1 MAVRNDPHV
10 LVVAGSDSSGGAG
23 IARDIETLAAFGLRT
38 CVAVTAVTVQTN
50 DELRAIQ
57 PVSADLVA
65 AQMRAAFDGN
75 LLAAIKI
82 GMLGTKEVV
91 EAVAS
96 VLKDHPSVPAVL
108 DPVLAASSGRA
119 LADDKA
125 VAILK
130 HTVLPLCC
138 VVTPNLP
145 ELAVLAG
152 TQEAVDELDI
162 LEQAGVLLDAGAPAV
177 LAKGGH
183 AAGDK
188 SVDLLLRPGLPPLRF
203 AAPRLNAKMRGTGCS
218 LSSALAA
225 KLALGAPLDE
235 AARDAKMHVLR
246 QLHRHVS
253 GSWAFE
259 HQTIPQC

>member
-23 IARDIETLAAFGLRT
+23 IARDIETLAVFGLRA
-38 CVAVTAVTVQTN
+38 CVTVTAVTVQTH
-50 DELRAIQ
+50 DEVRAIQ
-57 PVSADLVA
+57 RVSADLVA

-75 LLAAIKI
+75 LIAAVKI

-96 VLKDHPSVPAVL
+96 VLKEHPSVPAVL

-130 HTVLPLCC
+130 HRLLPLCC

-152 TQEAVDELDI
+152 TQEAADEQDI

-183 AAGDK
+183 AAGE

-225 KLALGAPLDE
+225 KLAFGAPLDE
-235 AARDAKMHVLR
+235 AARDAKKHVLR

-253 GSWAFE
+253 GSWASE
-259 HQTIPQC
+259 HEMISQC